1 MSKKCRIKSSR
12 GIQRPYCRYW
22 QERIPIEF
30 DHQLYE
36 SSLKINKDDFWRKDL
51 LQFDLDREFIVSQ
64 GVEKFKQIQDETNV
78 WARLKQFGEFF
89 KIIFTILGFTM
100 AKNKI
105 SA

>member
-1 MSKKCRIKSSR
+1 MQDKILE
-12 GIQRPYCRYW
+12 RYPETLL
-22 QERIPIEF
+22 QVLAGEDIPIEF